1 MKKKRKSSGIII
13 IGNEILSGKT
23 LEKNSNFMCERLFEV
38 GISCEEINTIKD
50 EESKIIEKVNFFR
63 KKYDYVFTS
72 GGIGPTHDDITSAS
86 ISKAFK
92 RKLVLNKEAKK
103 LLEKHYS
110 DDLLTKARLKMA
122 YLPENANLIDNPI
135 SIAPGFFV
143 ENVYVFPGVPSIMQ
157 AMFKEIAKSLD
168 EGFRYY
174 KRIIS
179 TTLSEGIIGE
189 YIQLIQNKFPS
200 LEIGS
205 YPYFKKNS
213 FGVSLV
219 VKGIND
225 ETVSKAISEIAEYLN
240 SINGDPQV
248 Y

>member
-1 MKKKRKSSGIII
+1 MKKKRKSSGILI

-23 LEKNSNFMCERLFEV
+23 LEKNSNFMCKNLFEV
-38 GISCEEINTIKD
+38 GISCEEINILKD

-63 KKYDYVFTS
+63 NKYDYVFTS

-86 ISKAFK
+86 IAKAFK
-92 RKLVLNKEAKK
+92 KKLVLNQEAKK
-103 LLEKHYS
+103 LIEKHYS
-110 DDLLTKARLKMA
+110 DDVVTKARLKMA

-143 ENVYVFPGVPSIMQ
+143 ENVYVFPGVPKIMQ
-157 AMFKEIAKSLD
+157 AMFQEIVQSLD

-174 KRIIS
+174 KKIIS
-179 TTLSEGIIGE
+179 TTLSEGIIGD
-189 YIQLIQNKFPS
+189 YIQEIQNKFPS

-219 VKGIND
+219 VKGTDN
-225 ETVSKAISEIAEYLN
+225 ETVSKAISEIHQYIN
-240 SINGDPQV
+240 SMNGNPQI